1 MAKVKKIFVVDDDE
15 MIRTM
20 LSDHLKK
27 NPMHEVE
34 TFSTGEECLANLN
47 KLPDVIVLDY
57 QLNSVVPNAADG
69 LEILEQIKKINKKI
83 CVIMLSSQTQYSKA
97 VKTIVKGA
105 LEYVIKDD
113 NAFKRVEQIVES
125 L

>member
-15 MIRTM
+15 MIRAM
-20 LSDHLKK
+20 LSDNLKK
-27 NPMHEVE
+27 NPMNQVE

-57 QLNSVVPNAADG
+57 QLNSVDPNAGDG
-69 LEILEQIKKINKKI
+69 LQILEQIKKANKQL

-97 VKTIVKGA
+97 VQTVVKGA
-105 LEYVIKDD
+105 LEYVVKDD
-113 NAFKRVEQIVES
+113 NAFKRVEKIIDG